1 MTDLGMAYAGEKA
14 NRATE
19 RALERMKTWDTSQRI
34 TVPSQAIRESL
45 AALDETLVN
54 AKTRDDL
61 VDGLLFVRMLLA
73 AATHS

>member
-14 NRATE
+14 NQATE
-19 RALERMKTWDTSQRI
+19 RALGRMKTWDTSQRI

-45 AALDETLVN
+45 AALDETVVN
-54 AKTRDDL
+54 AKTQDDL
-61 VDGLLFVRMLLA
+61 LDGLLFVRMLLA